1 MQTEKE
7 KGLSIGS
14 SKKKILIKYYYER
27 IRRDVTNFIKWML
40 LAILTGLVVGGASSA
55 FAACISAA
63 TEYRNSH
70 LWVFLCLP
78 LAGIVIV
85 FMYERLGRQDGGTN
99 QVLSTIKSKDNVPFI
114 SAPLIFISTLLTH
127 LTGGSAGREGASI
140 QFGGSIGSWLAKLV
154 HLDETDHH
162 VMIMCGMSAAFAA
175 VFGTPMAAA
184 VFAMEVVSVGV
195 MYYAALLPC
204 VIASIIA
211 AEFATGVGLNP
222 ETFPV
227 ARIPQLSV
235 ESGLKMAVIAAG
247 CGLLSILFCVAL
259 KAVSGIYGKY
269 LKNPYLRVCVAGCL
283 VIGITMLLGTGDYMG
298 AGNELIAKAVE
309 QGKARPLDFLW
320 KMILTA
326 ITMRA
331 GYRGGEIVPA
341 FSVGATFG
349 CVAGGLLGF
358 SPEVAAAA
366 SMVAL
371 FCGVTNCPIASMLIS
386 FELFGFSG
394 AAYYLI
400 AISISY
406 ALSGY
411 YSLYK
416 DQIRQDISI
425 KRHIKKKWYYTIET
439 YLLTYGMIRFVLE
452 NLRYD
457 AVRGSMM
464 GISTSQ
470 WISLIMIILSIG
482 SVCRRKIRKL
492 KGE

>member
-1 MQTEKE
+1 
-7 KGLSIGS
+7 
-14 SKKKILIKYYYER
+14 
-27 IRRDVTNFIKWML
+27 
-40 LAILTGLVVGGASSA
+40 
-55 FAACISAA
+55 
-63 TEYRNSH
+63 
-70 LWVFLCLP
+70 
-78 LAGIVIV
+78 
-85 FMYERLGRQDGGTN
+85 
-99 QVLSTIKSKDNVPFI
+99 
-114 SAPLIFISTLLTH
+114 
-127 LTGGSAGREGASI
+127 
-140 QFGGSIGSWLAKLV
+140 
-154 HLDETDHH
+154 
-162 VMIMCGMSAAFAA
+162 MIMCGMSAAFAA

-298 AGNELIAKAVE
+298 AGNELIARAVE

-416 DQIRQDISI
+416 DQTIVYSKYKARYIN
-425 KRHIKKKWYYTIET
+425 KKTH
-439 YLLTYGMIRFVLE
+439 
-452 NLRYD
+452 
-457 AVRGSMM
+457 
-464 GISTSQ
+464 
-470 WISLIMIILSIG
+470 
-482 SVCRRKIRKL
+482 
-492 KGE
+492 